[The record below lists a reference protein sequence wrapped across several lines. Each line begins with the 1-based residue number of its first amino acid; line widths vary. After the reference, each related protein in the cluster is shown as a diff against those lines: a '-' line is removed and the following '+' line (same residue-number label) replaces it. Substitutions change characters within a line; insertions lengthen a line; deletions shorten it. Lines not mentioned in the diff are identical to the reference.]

1 VVKETKNATGIWTS
15 KLLGSSATRID
26 RSVRVL
32 HTHTHGAKTQA
43 NCDRHKLVHLIKL
56 KVGARD
62 IFCSN
67 LTTPFH
73 PCKLGGAETSGVDR
87 IVDKD
92 EVIIL
97 GGEEVWAPAGD
108 FHPSE
113 HCKQQA
119 AFPRHT
125 PATNQ
130 LSWILHVLYCI
141 LQEEVWWK
149 LLGEQ

>member
-1 VVKETKNATGIWTS
+1 MRPVSELANCSVHQQPGSTG
-15 KLLGSSATRID
+15 LSAFY
-26 RSVRVL
+26 
-32 HTHTHGAKTQA
+32 THTHGAKTQA

-97 GGEEVWAPAGD
+97 GGEEV
-108 FHPSE
+108 
-113 HCKQQA
+113 
-119 AFPRHT
+119 
-125 PATNQ
+125 
-130 LSWILHVLYCI
+130 
-141 LQEEVWWK
+141 
-149 LLGEQ
+149 